1 MPDDERT
8 RRRVSDETKERIA
21 DLSSGWSLDAP
32 AGPAPAKPVEP
43 PHEESPADPPAEAAA
58 AGSDGAGPRKRP
70 RTVPPPP
77 PGSEARKALEQAILD
92 AVDTPVP
99 TLTAPALDSSAP
111 RTKPTQPPPI
121 PGRAKSPR
129 APPAER
135 SKSPSAP
142 PAERAKSPTA
152 PPAERAKSPT
162 APPAERAKSPTAPPA
177 ERAKSVAPERSR
189 LPSVPP
195 VIPAIPPIPALPPS
209 ADRAKS
215 PTAPPV
221 DVLAP
226 PVEAKEL
233 TVPVGEF
240 DSAGL
245 TLTDEQ
251 LKAKYA
257 HETIVRDAADAVL
270 KLPDQP
276 LTVVK
281 ETPVEILLHETAE
294 KMRGDP
300 TVSDP
305 STARFERGDPTSVGS
320 ERGDATTIDPPSGG
334 VRRAGV
340 LRAGAA
346 LRRKRGLA
354 GDMRYVFTA
363 LLGVRQARRE
373 LGELEGRQKTRQEA
387 RRRHLVTLGRTAISG
402 DGVHHPSLGKS
413 RDEMQAVED
422 DRSRHAGA
430 VASADAELER
440 LTREREARAKQHI
453 ADIAALDAELV
464 ETDKTLEPLIKDAAS
479 VKRRASGLRDSMQRI
494 EVKIA
499 QTEASL
505 VSVKNQKQERA
516 AIEAEIATLRADR
529 QAIQKDEPKIAAELD
544 ALDPRIASLE
554 AARGEAQRRR
564 VEAIA
569 SEAADV
575 RRTSDMR
582 DAIGAKRKVV
592 DGAATEAATARDRVL
607 FELGDRLYVD
617 RPSTLT
623 ALLAPIDTID
633 LELGETD
640 RRIMELREIISNVDR
655 AKVARGAAVIV
666 LALAAIG
673 ALALWFALSL
683 F

>member
-21 DLSSGWSLDAP
+21 DLSSGWSLD
-32 AGPAPAKPVEP
+32 GPAPAKPTEP
-43 PHEESPADPPAEAAA
+43 AAEPAPAEQAAETA
-58 AGSDGAGPRKRP
+58 AGEPEGAEPRKRP

-77 PGSEARKALEQAILD
+77 PGSQARKALEQAIIE

-99 TLTAPALDSSAP
+99 TLTPPADAVAAPMPSGAT

-121 PGRAKSPR
+121 PGRAKSPS
-129 APPAER
+129 AP
-135 SKSPSAP
+135 P
-142 PAERAKSPTA
+142 PAERAKSPSA
-152 PPAERAKSPT
+152 P
-162 APPAERAKSPTAPPA
+162 PPA
-177 ERAKSVAPERSR
+177 ERAKSVPPAAERAKSPSAPPPAERAKSVPPERSR

-195 VIPAIPPIPALPPS
+195 AIPPIPPIPQPPE
-209 ADRAKS
+209 RAKA

-221 DVLAP
+221 AAAP
-226 PVEAKEL
+226 SVETKEL

-257 HETIVRDAADAVL
+257 HETVVRDAADAVL

-281 ETPVEILLHETAE
+281 ETPVEVLLHETAE

-320 ERGDATTIDPPSGG
+320 DRGDATTIDPPSGG

-440 LTREREARAKQHI
+440 LTRERDARAKQHI
-453 ADIAALDAELV
+453 EAIAALDAELV
-464 ETDKTLEPLIKDAAS
+464 DIDKTLEPLTKDAAS

-494 EVKIA
+494 EVQIA

-505 VSVKNQKQERA
+505 VSVKSQKQERA
-516 AIEAEIATLRADR
+516 AIEAEIASLKADR

-554 AARGEAQRRR
+554 AARSEAQRKRA
-564 VEAIA
+564 EAIE
-569 SEAADV
+569 SEAADI
-575 RRTSDMR
+575 RRTADMR

-592 DGAATEAATARDRVL
+592 DSAAAEAATARDRVL

-617 RPSTLT
+617 RPATLS
-623 ALLAPIDTID
+623 ALLGPIDTID
-633 LELGETD
+633 LELGDTD

-655 AKVARGAAVIV
+655 AKVARGASVIV
-666 LALAAIG
+666 LGLAAIG
-673 ALALWFALSL
+673 ALALWFSLSL

>member
-32 AGPAPAKPVEP
+32 AGPAPAKPAEP
-43 PHEESPADPPAEAAA
+43 TPEPAPADPVAETAPAQPAEDA
-58 AGSDGAGPRKRP
+58 PRKRP

-77 PGSEARKALEQAILD
+77 PGSQARKALEQAIID

-99 TLTAPALDSSAP
+99 TLTAPAVDSSGP

-121 PGRAKSPR
+121 PSRA
-129 APPAER
+129 
-135 SKSPSAP
+135 KSPSAP
-142 PAERAKSPTA
+142 PPGERAKSPSA
-152 PPAERAKSPT
+152 PPPGVRAKSPS
-162 APPAERAKSPTAPPA
+162 APPPG
-177 ERAKSVAPERSR
+177 ERAKSVPPERSR
-189 LPSVPP
+189 QPSVPP
-195 VIPAIPPIPALPPS
+195 VIPPIPAIPPMPPI
-209 ADRAKS
+209 AERATS
-215 PTAPPV
+215 PTTPPV
-221 DVLAP
+221 D
-226 PVEAKEL
+226 AKEL

-240 DSAGL
+240 ESAGL
-245 TLTDEQ
+245 TLTDDQ

-257 HETIVRDAADAVL
+257 HETVVRDAADAVL

-281 ETPVEILLHETAE
+281 ETPVEVLLHETAE

-440 LTREREARAKQHI
+440 LTRERDARAKQHV

-464 ETDKTLEPLIKDAAS
+464 ELDKTLEPLTKDAAS
-479 VKRRASGLRDSMQRI
+479 VKRRASGLRDSVQRI
-494 EVKIA
+494 EVQIA

-516 AIEAEIATLRADR
+516 AIEAEIATLKADR

-544 ALDPRIASLE
+544 SLDPRIASLE
-554 AARGEAQRRR
+554 AARTEAQRKRA
-564 VEAIA
+564 EAIER
-569 SEAADV
+569 EAADV

-592 DGAATEAATARDRVL
+592 DSAATEAATARDRVL

-617 RPSTLT
+617 RPATLT

-633 LELGETD
+633 LELGDTD

-673 ALALWFALSL
+673 LLALWFALSL